1 LKNNRKI
8 VVTTGTRA
16 EYGILKPLLHKINNS
31 KKVELV
37 LIVCGMHLSKKY
49 GNTISEIRKDGF
61 KISKKIDMI
70 PKGNTNYDM
79 VKGLGIGI
87 IEFSN
92 AFKKF
97 KPDLNVIL
105 GDRDEAL
112 ASALAA
118 FHMNI
123 PNVHISGGD
132 KTKAGLDESIRHAI
146 TKISNIHFS
155 TTKKSKQRIIK
166 MGESP
171 KFVFNVGSPSIDMIY
186 RKQIISKNNLEKKY
200 KIKFTGNDIL
210 LIQHPITTE
219 PEKSKNQ
226 ISVLI
231 EGILKTKQTVF
242 AIAPNSDAGNNEIF
256 QTLEL
261 LSKKYSKFY
270 LFKNIKR
277 EDYLGFLK
285 YVGVLIG
292 NSSSGIV
299 EAAYL
304 NTHVINIGI
313 RQKDRESDSN
323 VHHIENPTSQII
335 EKTINKILKSNK
347 EKTKNHFIY
356 GKGNS
361 CSKILKI
368 LEEIKINEKLIQK
381 QIEY

>member
-1 LKNNRKI
+1 LRKI
-8 VVTTGTRA
+8 RRITVTTGTRA
-16 EYGILKPLLHKINNS
+16 EYGILKPLLQQIDRS
-31 KKVELV
+31 KKVELI
-37 LIVCGMHLSKKY
+37 LIVCGMHLSKKH
-49 GNTISEIRKDGF
+49 GNTISDIKKDGF
-61 KISKKIDMI
+61 KISKKIDMM

-79 VKGLGIGI
+79 SKGLGIGI
-87 IEFSN
+87 KEFSN
-92 AFKKF
+92 VFKKF
-97 KPDLNVIL
+97 RPDLNLIL

-118 FHMNI
+118 FHMII
-123 PNVHISGGD
+123 PNAHISGGD

-146 TKISNIHFS
+146 TKISNIHFPI
-155 TTKKSKQRIIK
+155 TKKSRQRIIK

-186 RKQIISKNNLEKKY
+186 KKQIISKNDLEKKY
-200 KIKFTGNDIL
+200 RLKFSGNDIL

-219 PEKSKNQ
+219 PKKSKNQ
-226 ISVLI
+226 ISILI
-231 EGILKTKQTVF
+231 KGVLKTKQTVF

-256 QTLEL
+256 QALETS
-261 LSKKYSKFY
+261 SKKNPKFY

-285 YVGVLIG
+285 YSKVLVG

-304 NTHVINIGI
+304 NTNVINIGT
-313 RQKDRESDSN
+313 RQKNRESDSN
-323 VHHIENPTSQII
+323 VHHIEKPTINTI
-335 EKTINKILKSNK
+335 EKTINKILKLKN
-347 EKTKNHFIY
+347 EKIKNHFIY

-368 LEEIKINEKLIQK
+368 LEQIKINDELIQK

>member
-1 LKNNRKI
+1 LKNIRKI
-8 VVTTGTRA
+8 AVTTGTRA
-16 EYGILKPLLHKINNS
+16 EYGILKPLLEQINNS
-31 KKVELV
+31 KKVELI

-49 GNTISEIRKDGF
+49 GNTISEIKKDGF

-79 VKGLGIGI
+79 GKGLGVGV

-92 AFKKF
+92 TFRKF
-97 KPDLNVIL
+97 KPDLNLIL

-123 PNVHISGGD
+123 PNAHISGGD

-146 TKISNIHFS
+146 TKISNIHFPI
-155 TTKKSKQRIIK
+155 TNKSKKRIIK
-166 MGESP
+166 MGESQ
-171 KFVFNVGSPSIDMIY
+171 KFVFNFGSPSIDMIY
-186 RKQIISKNNLEKKY
+186 KKQIISKNELEKKY
-200 KIKFTGNDIL
+200 KIKFTGDDIL
-210 LIQHPITTE
+210 LIQHPVTTE
-219 PEKSKNQ
+219 PKKSKKQ

-231 EGILKTKQTVF
+231 KGILKTKQKVF
-242 AIAPNSDAGNNEIF
+242 AIAPNSDAGNDEIF

-261 LSKKYSKFY
+261 FSKKNSRVY
-270 LFKNIKR
+270 LFKNIRR

-285 YVGVLIG
+285 YSGVLVG

-323 VHHIENPTSQII
+323 VHNIENPTSEII
-335 EKTINKILKSNK
+335 EKTINKFLKLK
-347 EKTKNHFIY
+347 KVKIKNHFIY

-368 LEEIKINEKLIQK
+368 LEEIKIDEELIQK

>member
-1 LKNNRKI
+1 LRKI
-8 VVTTGTRA
+8 RRITVTTGTRA
-16 EYGILKPLLHKINNS
+16 EYGILKPLLQQIDNS
-31 KKVELV
+31 KKVELI
-37 LIVCGMHLSKKY
+37 LIVCGMHLSKKH
-49 GNTISEIRKDGF
+49 GNTISEIKKDGF

-79 VKGLGIGI
+79 AKVLGIGI
-87 IEFSN
+87 VEFSN
-92 AFKKF
+92 TFKKF
-97 KPDLNVIL
+97 KPDLNLIL
-105 GDRDEAL
+105 GDRDEAM

-123 PNVHISGGD
+123 PNAHISGGD

-146 TKISNIHFS
+146 TKISNIHFPIS
-155 TTKKSKQRIIK
+155 KKSKQRIIK

-171 KFVFNVGSPSIDMIY
+171 KFVFDMGSPSIDMIY
-186 RKQIISKNNLEKKY
+186 KKQIIPKNELERKY
-200 KIKFTGNDIL
+200 KIKFNGDDIL

-219 PEKSKNQ
+219 PKKSKEQ
-226 ISVLI
+226 ISLLI
-231 EGILKTKQTVF
+231 KGILKTNKTVF
-242 AIAPNSDAGNNEIF
+242 AIAPNSDAGNSEIF
-256 QTLEL
+256 QALEICA
-261 LSKKYSKFY
+261 KNNPKFY

-285 YVGVLIG
+285 YSKVLIG

-304 NTHVINIGI
+304 NTNVINIGT
-313 RQKDRESDSN
+313 RQKGREYDSN
-323 VHHIENPTSQII
+323 VHHLETPTIHMI
-335 EKTINKILKSNK
+335 EKTINKILKLKNNK
-347 EKTKNHFIY
+347 IENHFIY

-368 LEEIKINEKLIQK
+368 LEEIKINNELIQK

>member
-1 LKNNRKI
+1 LKNIRKI
-8 VVTTGTRA
+8 TVTTGTRA
-16 EYGILKPLLHKINNS
+16 EYGILKPLLQQINRS
-31 KKVELV
+31 KKVELI
-37 LIVCGMHLSKKY
+37 LIVCGMHLSKKH
-49 GNTISEIRKDGF
+49 GNTISEIKKDGF
-61 KISKKIDMI
+61 KISKKIDMM

-79 VKGLGIGI
+79 SKGLGIGV

-92 AFKKF
+92 VFKKF
-97 KPDLNVIL
+97 RPDLNLIL

-123 PNVHISGGD
+123 PNAHISGGD

-146 TKISNIHFS
+146 TKISNIHFPI
-155 TTKKSKQRIIK
+155 TKKSKQRIIK

-186 RKQIISKNNLEKKY
+186 KKQIIPKNELEKKY
-200 KIKFTGNDIL
+200 RLKFSGNDIL
-210 LIQHPITTE
+210 LVQHPITTQ
-219 PEKSKNQ
+219 PERSKNQ
-226 ISVLI
+226 ISLLI
-231 EGILKTKQTVF
+231 KGVLKTKQTVF

-256 QTLEL
+256 QSLEIC
-261 LSKKYSKFY
+261 SKKNPKFH
-270 LFKNIKR
+270 LFKNIRR

-285 YVGVLIG
+285 YSGVLVG

-304 NTHVINIGI
+304 NTYVINVGT

-323 VHHIENPTSQII
+323 VHHIEKPTSNTI
-335 EKTINKILKSNK
+335 EKTINKILKLKN
-347 EKTKNHFIY
+347 EKIKNHFIY

-361 CSKILKI
+361 SSKILKI
-368 LEEIKINEKLIQK
+368 LEQIKINDELIQK

>member
-1 LKNNRKI
+1 
-8 VVTTGTRA
+8 
-16 EYGILKPLLHKINNS
+16 
-31 KKVELV
+31 
-37 LIVCGMHLSKKY
+37 
-49 GNTISEIRKDGF
+49 
-61 KISKKIDMI
+61 MI

-79 VKGLGIGI
+79 GKGLGVGI

-92 AFKKF
+92 TFRKF
-97 KPDLNVIL
+97 KPDLNLIL

-146 TKISNIHFS
+146 TKISNIHFPI
-155 TTKKSKQRIIK
+155 TDKSKKRIIK
-166 MGESP
+166 MGESQ
-171 KFVFNVGSPSIDMIY
+171 KFVFNFGSPSIDMIY
-186 RKQIISKNNLEKKY
+186 KKQIISKHELEKKY
-200 KIKFTGNDIL
+200 KIKFTGDDIL
-210 LIQHPITTE
+210 LIQHPVTTE
-219 PEKSKNQ
+219 PKKSKKQ

-231 EGILKTKQTVF
+231 KGILKTKQIVF

-261 LSKKYSKFY
+261 LSKTNSKVY
-270 LFKNIKR
+270 LFKNIRR

-285 YVGVLIG
+285 YSGVLIG

-304 NTHVINIGI
+304 NTNVINIGI

-323 VHHIENPTSQII
+323 VHNIENPTSEII
-335 EKTINKILKSNK
+335 EKTINKFLKLK
-347 EKTKNHFIY
+347 KVKIKNHFIY

-368 LEEIKINEKLIQK
+368 LEEIKIDEELIQK

>member
-1 LKNNRKI
+1 MKNNRKI
-8 VVTTGTRA
+8 IVTTGTRA
-16 EYGILKPLLHKINNS
+16 EYGILKPVLQKINNS
-31 KKVELV
+31 KKVELI

-49 GNTISEIRKDGF
+49 GNTISEIKKDGF
-61 KISKKIDMI
+61 KISKKINMI

-146 TKISNIHFS
+146 TKISNIHFP
-155 TTKKSKQRIIK
+155 TTEKSKQRIIK
-166 MGESP
+166 MGELP

-186 RKQIISKNNLEKKY
+186 KKPIISKNDLEKKY

-210 LIQHPITTE
+210 LLQHPITTE

-231 EGILKTKQTVF
+231 KGILKAKQKVF
-242 AIAPNSDAGNNEIF
+242 SIAPNSDAGNNEIF
-256 QTLEL
+256 QTLKL
-261 LSKKYSKFY
+261 ISKKNSNFY
-270 LFKNIKR
+270 LFKNIRR

-285 YVGVLIG
+285 YSGVLVG

-299 EAAYL
+299 EAVYL
-304 NTHVINIGI
+304 NTPVINIGI

-323 VHHIENPTSQII
+323 VYHIENPTSEII
-335 EKTINKILKSNK
+335 GEKINKILKSK
-347 EKTKNHFIY
+347 KGKIKNTFIY

-368 LEEIKINEKLIQK
+368 LEEIKIDHELIQK
-381 QIEY
+381 QIVY

>member
-1 LKNNRKI
+1 MKNNRKI
-8 VVTTGTRA
+8 IVTTGTRA
-16 EYGILKPLLHKINNS
+16 EYGILKPVLQKINNS
-31 KKVELV
+31 KKVELI

-49 GNTISEIRKDGF
+49 GNTISEIKKDGF
-61 KISKKIDMI
+61 KISKKINMI

-146 TKISNIHFS
+146 TKISNIHFP
-155 TTKKSKQRIIK
+155 TTEKSKQRIIK
-166 MGESP
+166 MGELP

-186 RKQIISKNNLEKKY
+186 KKPIISKNDLEKKY

-210 LIQHPITTE
+210 LLQHPITTE

-231 EGILKTKQTVF
+231 KGILKAKQKVF
-242 AIAPNSDAGNNEIF
+242 SIAPNSDAGNNEIF
-256 QTLEL
+256 QTLKL
-261 LSKKYSKFY
+261 ISKKNSNFY
-270 LFKNIKR
+270 LFKNIRR

-285 YVGVLIG
+285 YSGVLVG

-299 EAAYL
+299 EAVYL
-304 NTHVINIGI
+304 NTPVINIGI

-323 VHHIENPTSQII
+323 VYHIENPTSEII
-335 EKTINKILKSNK
+335 GEKINKILKSK
-347 EKTKNHFIY
+347 KGKIKNTFIY

-361 CSKILKI
+361 FPTTGC
-368 LEEIKINEKLIQK
+368 
-381 QIEY
+381 

>member
-1 LKNNRKI
+1 LRKI
-8 VVTTGTRA
+8 RRITVTTGTRA
-16 EYGILKPLLHKINNS
+16 EYGILKPLLQQIDNS
-31 KKVELV
+31 KKVELI
-37 LIVCGMHLSKKY
+37 LIVCGMHLSKKH
-49 GNTISEIRKDGF
+49 GNTISEIKKDGF

-79 VKGLGIGI
+79 AKVLGIGI
-87 IEFSN
+87 VEFSN
-92 AFKKF
+92 TFKKF
-97 KPDLNVIL
+97 KPDLNLIL
-105 GDRDEAL
+105 GDRDEAM

-123 PNVHISGGD
+123 PNAHISGGD

-146 TKISNIHFS
+146 TKISNIHFPIS
-155 TTKKSKQRIIK
+155 KKSKQRIIK

-171 KFVFNVGSPSIDMIY
+171 KFVFDMGSPSIDMIY
-186 RKQIISKNNLEKKY
+186 KKQIIPKNELERKY
-200 KIKFTGNDIL
+200 KIKFNGDDIL

-219 PEKSKNQ
+219 PKKSKEQ
-226 ISVLI
+226 ISLLI
-231 EGILKTKQTVF
+231 KGILKTNKTVF
-242 AIAPNSDAGNNEIF
+242 AIAPNSDAGNSEIF
-256 QTLEL
+256 RALEICA
-261 LSKKYSKFY
+261 KNNPKFY

-285 YVGVLIG
+285 YSKVLIG

-304 NTHVINIGI
+304 NTNVINIGT
-313 RQKDRESDSN
+313 RQKGREYDSN
-323 VHHIENPTSQII
+323 VHHLETPTIHMI
-335 EKTINKILKSNK
+335 EKTINKILKLKNNK
-347 EKTKNHFIY
+347 IENHFIY

-368 LEEIKINEKLIQK
+368 LEEIKINNELIQK

>member
-1 LKNNRKI
+1 LRKI
-8 VVTTGTRA
+8 RRITVTTGTRA
-16 EYGILKPLLHKINNS
+16 EYGILKPLLQQIDNS
-31 KKVELV
+31 KKVELI
-37 LIVCGMHLSKKY
+37 LIVCGMHLSKKH
-49 GNTISEIRKDGF
+49 GNTISEIKKDGF

-79 VKGLGIGI
+79 AKVLGIGI
-87 IEFSN
+87 VEFSN
-92 AFKKF
+92 TFKKF
-97 KPDLNVIL
+97 KPDLNLIL
-105 GDRDEAL
+105 GDRDEAM

-123 PNVHISGGD
+123 PNAHISGGD

-146 TKISNIHFS
+146 TKISNIHFPIS
-155 TTKKSKQRIIK
+155 KKSKQRIIK

-171 KFVFNVGSPSIDMIY
+171 KFVFDMGSPSIDMIY
-186 RKQIISKNNLEKKY
+186 KKQIIPKNELERKY
-200 KIKFTGNDIL
+200 KIKFNGDDIL

-219 PEKSKNQ
+219 PKKSKEQ
-226 ISVLI
+226 ISLLI
-231 EGILKTKQTVF
+231 KGILKTNKTVF
-242 AIAPNSDAGNNEIF
+242 AIAPNSDAGNSEIF
-256 QTLEL
+256 RALEICA
-261 LSKKYSKFY
+261 KNNPKFY

-285 YVGVLIG
+285 YSKVLIG

-304 NTHVINIGI
+304 NTIVINIGT
-313 RQKDRESDSN
+313 RQKGREYDSN
-323 VHHIENPTSQII
+323 VHHLETPTIHMI
-335 EKTINKILKSNK
+335 EKTINKILKLKNNK
-347 EKTKNHFIY
+347 IENHFIY

-368 LEEIKINEKLIQK
+368 LEEIKINNELIQK

>member
-1 LKNNRKI
+1 MRKI
-8 VVTTGTRA
+8 RRITVTTGTRA
-16 EYGILKPLLHKINNS
+16 EYGILKPLLQQIDNS
-31 KKVELV
+31 KKVELI
-37 LIVCGMHLSKKY
+37 LIVCGMHLSKKH
-49 GNTISEIRKDGF
+49 GNTISEIKKDGF

-79 VKGLGIGI
+79 AKVLGIGI
-87 IEFSN
+87 VEFSN
-92 AFKKF
+92 TFKKF
-97 KPDLNVIL
+97 KPDLNLIL
-105 GDRDEAL
+105 GDRDEAM

-123 PNVHISGGD
+123 PNAHISGGD

-146 TKISNIHFS
+146 TKISNIHFPIS
-155 TTKKSKQRIIK
+155 KKSKQRIIK

-171 KFVFNVGSPSIDMIY
+171 KFVFDMGSPSIDMIY
-186 RKQIISKNNLEKKY
+186 KKQIIPKNELERKY
-200 KIKFTGNDIL
+200 KIKFNGDDIL

-219 PEKSKNQ
+219 PKKSKEQ
-226 ISVLI
+226 ISLLI
-231 EGILKTKQTVF
+231 KGILKTNKTVF
-242 AIAPNSDAGNNEIF
+242 AIAPNSDAGNSEIF
-256 QTLEL
+256 QALEICA
-261 LSKKYSKFY
+261 KNNPKFY

-285 YVGVLIG
+285 YSKVLIG

-304 NTHVINIGI
+304 NTNVINIGT
-313 RQKDRESDSN
+313 RQKGREYDSN
-323 VHHIENPTSQII
+323 VHHLETPTIHMI
-335 EKTINKILKSNK
+335 EKTINKILKLKNNK
-347 EKTKNHFIY
+347 IENHFIY

-368 LEEIKINEKLIQK
+368 LEEIKINNELIQK

>member
-1 LKNNRKI
+1 MRKI
-8 VVTTGTRA
+8 RRITVTTGTRA
-16 EYGILKPLLHKINNS
+16 EYGILKPLLQQIDNS
-31 KKVELV
+31 KKVELI
-37 LIVCGMHLSKKY
+37 LIVCGMHLSKKH
-49 GNTISEIRKDGF
+49 GNTISEIKKDGF

-79 VKGLGIGI
+79 AKVLGIGI
-87 IEFSN
+87 VEFSN
-92 AFKKF
+92 TFKKF
-97 KPDLNVIL
+97 KPDLNLIL
-105 GDRDEAL
+105 GDRDEAM

-123 PNVHISGGD
+123 PNAHISGGD

-146 TKISNIHFS
+146 TKISNIHFPIS
-155 TTKKSKQRIIK
+155 KKSKQRIIK

-171 KFVFNVGSPSIDMIY
+171 KFVFDMGSPSIDMIY
-186 RKQIISKNNLEKKY
+186 KKQIIPKNELERKY
-200 KIKFTGNDIL
+200 KIKFNGDDIL

-219 PEKSKNQ
+219 PKKSKEQ
-226 ISVLI
+226 ISLLI
-231 EGILKTKQTVF
+231 KGILKTNKTVF
-242 AIAPNSDAGNNEIF
+242 AIAPNSDAGNSEIF
-256 QTLEL
+256 RALEICA
-261 LSKKYSKFY
+261 KNNPKFY

-285 YVGVLIG
+285 YSKVLIG

-304 NTHVINIGI
+304 NTNVINIGT
-313 RQKDRESDSN
+313 RQKGREYDSN
-323 VHHIENPTSQII
+323 VHHLETPTIHMI
-335 EKTINKILKSNK
+335 EKTINKILKLKNNK
-347 EKTKNHFIY
+347 IENHFIY

-368 LEEIKINEKLIQK
+368 LEEIKINNELIQK